1 MLCLIWYVA
10 SDHTNNMI
18 SAKYIKENTSV
29 ILYCKGMY
37 KKLNKQNFI
46 DYLTGVNAIL
56 RNNNFLD
63 RQTIFVKGY

>member
-1 MLCLIWYVA
+1 
-10 SDHTNNMI
+10 MI
-18 SAKYIKENTSV
+18 SAKYIKKTQALFFIV
-29 ILYCKGMY
+29 KVCI

-56 RNNNFLD
+56 HNNNFLD

>member
-1 MLCLIWYVA
+1 
-10 SDHTNNMI
+10 MI

>member
-1 MLCLIWYVA
+1 
-10 SDHTNNMI
+10 
-18 SAKYIKENTSV
+18 
-29 ILYCKGMY
+29 MY

-56 RNNNFLD
+56 HNNNFLD